1 MFRKR
6 RIWEIQYRGSDVFQF
21 LEIFI
26 FNLYFYG
33 TYFYYFNG
41 IQSIWKW
48 GTFLFDFL
56 SFFIFYFC
64 FLILPLYFVC
74 IKLKSTEINMLF
86 DKLTLGNQPH
96 FEQTTPSNY
105 KNLTLVEQKVIQ
117 DEYLNSAEAYQAK
130 MELRLFSV
138 SLPDLLYSIVFMI
151 YIFYLRVSNERQ
163 IKVNIYLF

>member
-1 MFRKR
+1 
-6 RIWEIQYRGSDVFQF
+6 
-21 LEIFI
+21 
-26 FNLYFYG
+26 
-33 TYFYYFNG
+33 
-41 IQSIWKW
+41 
-48 GTFLFDFL
+48 
-56 SFFIFYFC
+56 
-64 FLILPLYFVC
+64 
-74 IKLKSTEINMLF
+74 MLF